1 MHPARSSPFIKNPP
15 GNRAHSVSGGSG
27 TEGKKII
34 SFGVEY
40 RSEIEFVVVARHPK
54 IIRHHFKIIC
64 LAIPIQIPNPGKFR
78 PLCNDKLG
86 IGPSNHT
93 EWIVE
98 SFGKECPGFR
108 FKITKKDFPTGQ
120 ADHKLTIRKEGE
132 SVDLNI
138 FELGGWGRDIDYRV
152 LRGGS
157 AKYRKGECKIKLNG
171 FH

>member
-1 MHPARSSPFIKNPP
+1 M
-15 GNRAHSVSGGSG
+15 
-27 TEGKKII
+27 
-34 SFGVEY
+34 
-40 RSEIEFVVVARHPK
+40 
-54 IIRHHFKIIC
+54 
-64 LAIPIQIPNPGKFR
+64 
-78 PLCNDKLG
+78 
-86 IGPSNHT
+86 
-93 EWIVE
+93 E

-157 AKYRKGECKIKLNG
+157 IKEPLFLDGEERTTVPLEKEFVMRGGCLLKPVLLTDLHIIAEKRFFKVQKWIPAFCLFLTGKTEALSVETCMYFRNDACPC
-171 FH
+171 